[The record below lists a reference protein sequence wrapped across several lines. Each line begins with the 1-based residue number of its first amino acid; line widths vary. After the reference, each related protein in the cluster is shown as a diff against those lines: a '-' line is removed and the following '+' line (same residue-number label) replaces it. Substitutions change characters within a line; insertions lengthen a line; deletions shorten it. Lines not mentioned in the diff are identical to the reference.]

1 MQARMRRDFDA
12 VERLGAEI
20 LAANPAHAF
29 THRALA
35 RQFDELGAPENSLSH
50 WRALRE
56 ADPKDFE
63 ASFHLARAHTQAG
76 DALGQAVSK
85 AAPGATA
92 TLHRNLEEVLED
104 KASRPPCPTDVH
116 TIMICGVSFSGS
128 TLLDRLLGGLPA
140 VKSIG
145 ESHWLTKGRD
155 AQGYGPIDFGTED
168 PIRPVPCTCGP
179 NCPVLDL
186 AFRRRLAAD
195 HTNWFF
201 NIAEQLGTKTLVCAD
216 KNPPKIAD
224 HDPLMRLD
232 GLVLFKSLPQA
243 WLSELNK
250 KAPGESPG
258 HWLEACRKYA
268 DVWTDSYR
276 TFVEDFS
283 PAGNKV
289 VLSFEDFA
297 RRPRELLEKV
307 ATSLGLEFD
316 DRVFTSIQPGHAIGG
331 NGAAMARLREA
342 SYVPD
347 ITPLPPCEIP
357 ASHREIIEEHAG
369 ARDVFERLQ
378 GAHERLAGS

>member
-1 MQARMRRDFDA
+1 MR
-12 VERLGAEI
+12 
-20 LAANPAHAF
+20 
-29 THRALA
+29 
-35 RQFDELGAPENSLSH
+35 
-50 WRALRE
+50 
-56 ADPKDFE
+56 
-63 ASFHLARAHTQAG
+63 AG
-76 DALGQAVSK
+76 DAPGQAARK

-92 TLHRNLEEVLED
+92 TLHRNLEEVLGD
-104 KASRPPCPTDVH
+104 KAARPPSPTDVH

-128 TLLDRLLGGLPA
+128 TLLDRLLGSLPA

-145 ESHWLTKGRD
+145 ESHWLTKGRT
-155 AQGYGPIDFGTED
+155 AQGYGPIDFGAE
-168 PIRPVPCTCGP
+168 PSIQPVRCTCGP

-186 AFRRRLAAD
+186 PFRRRLAAD

-250 KAPGESPG
+250 KKPGESPDDY
-258 HWLEACRKYA
+258 LEACRKYA
-268 DVWTDSYR
+268 DVWAESYR

-283 PAGNKV
+283 PAGKRV

-297 RRPRELLEKV
+297 IRPRELLEKV
-307 ATSLGLEFD
+307 TTSLGLEFD
-316 DRVFTSIQPGHAIGG
+316 ARVFTSVRPGHAIGG
-331 NGAAMARLREA
+331 NRAAMARLKDA

-347 ITPLPPCEIP
+347 ITPLPPCQIP
-357 ASHREIIEEHAG
+357 ESHRQIIERHEG
-369 ARDVFERLQ
+369 AREVFDRLQ
-378 GAHERLAGS
+378 AAHRQLAES